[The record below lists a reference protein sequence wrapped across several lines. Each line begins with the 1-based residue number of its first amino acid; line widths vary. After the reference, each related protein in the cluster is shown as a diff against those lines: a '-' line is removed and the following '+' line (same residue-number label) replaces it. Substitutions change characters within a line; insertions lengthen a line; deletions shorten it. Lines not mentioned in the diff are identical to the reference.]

1 MEVVALLLF
10 IAALWVLGAVAL
22 FSWNLLTQHPEHA
35 DRLALLPIEDNWTDT
50 QARDRGDA
58 QALPS
63 GKSKQS

>member
-10 IAALWVLGAVAL
+10 IAGMWVLGAVAL
-22 FSWNLLTQHPEHA
+22 FSWNLFTEHPEHA

-50 QARDRGDA
+50 QTRERSSAEA
-58 QALPS
+58 PPS